1 MNWMNR
7 QESDTISTFA
17 LHNALGRAPI
27 PPATHDLAV
36 TSPESWIY
44 IPERNKMIK
53 KKERKKKRKKDRK
66 KNI

>member
-17 LHNALGRAPI
+17 LHNALGRPPI

-36 TSPESWIY
+36 TSPGSWIY

-53 KKERKKKRKKDRK
+53 KKERKKKRKKERK